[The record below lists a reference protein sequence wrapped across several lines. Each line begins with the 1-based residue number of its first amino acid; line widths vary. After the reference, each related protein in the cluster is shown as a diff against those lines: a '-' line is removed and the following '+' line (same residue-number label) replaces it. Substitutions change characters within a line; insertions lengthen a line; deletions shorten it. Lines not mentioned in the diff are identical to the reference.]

1 LQGERSHCHGNGALS
16 AGPSRS
22 IYHWFNTA
30 DYAAPPIVRLPT
42 CGRNTLFGPDLIQFD
57 MSLSRSI
64 RFGESRS
71 AEIRWD
77 ALNSFNNTH
86 FGYPDR
92 GVTDSAFGQI
102 SNLSGDPRVM
112 QFALKLYF

>member
-1 LQGERSHCHGNGALS
+1 
-16 AGPSRS
+16 
-22 IYHWFNTA
+22 
-30 DYAAPPIVRLPT
+30 
-42 CGRNTLFGPDLIQFD
+42 